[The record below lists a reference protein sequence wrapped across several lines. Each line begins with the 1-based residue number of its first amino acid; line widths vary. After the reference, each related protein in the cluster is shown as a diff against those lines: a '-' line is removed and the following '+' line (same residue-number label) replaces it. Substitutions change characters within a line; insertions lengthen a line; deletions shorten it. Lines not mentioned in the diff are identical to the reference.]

1 MKLKKPAR
9 QYSQTAR
16 AQSAEAT
23 GRRIVEA
30 FLARLMKQWYDEIT
44 LDRVA
49 EDAGVTVQTVVRR
62 FGGKEGLLASTVK
75 VIGTQVDARRAAP
88 GGDVARH
95 VDHLVEDYEQIG
107 DTVLRL
113 LASESRHPALTE
125 FLDFGRQS
133 HREWVTTAF
142 AEALGGLKA
151 PQRERAADALVVV
164 TDVYAWKILR
174 RDRQLSPADTKAA
187 MCRMVVAMLAEFSKP
202 KSK

>member
-1 MKLKKPAR
+1 MKSKKPVR

-88 GGDVARH
+88 GSDVALH

-125 FLDFGRQS
+125 FLDYGRRS

-142 AEALGGLKA
+142 ADALGGLKA
-151 PQRERAADALVVV
+151 PQRERAVDALVVV

-174 RDRQLSPADTKAA
+174 RDRQLSPADAKAA
-187 MCRMVVAMLAEFSKP
+187 MSRMVVAMLTEFSKP